1 MKKNKEEKNKNIMDK
16 NKSMFFTLMV
26 VFCVALAGI
35 GGFFLGMK
43 FRENNKVVEEK
54 LPTSGDINGQK

>member
-1 MKKNKEEKNKNIMDK
+1 MKKNYEENINNIVDK
-16 NKSMFFTLMV
+16 NKSMFFSLLV

-43 FRENNKVVEEK
+43 FGENNNVVEEK